1 MQGVTLTV
9 AIIAAILV
17 LSLRP
22 AYALAAFVASLLYYP
37 YYLTVT
43 IGTVDILVGRV
54 VVSVLLMRCLCDN
67 RIRNKFVWNR
77 LDTWVAISMFI
88 YVVVALIY
96 FIMPFMQ
103 RVENRGGFIMDTWL
117 AYMVARFVITDKS
130 TLVKFVKCIAFLLV
144 PLAILGVAESVTG
157 WQSFSHL
164 WPYCPW
170 YRESTTLTPRWG
182 LTRAVGPFGHPI
194 LFGGSFALFM
204 PLIYYLR
211 HEGGMWKNWAYILF
225 GIALIGALSSMSSGP
240 WVMAILVIIC
250 LAMEKRQ
257 YLLKPIL
264 VLFVVACIF
273 TQITSDRQ
281 FYHVI
286 VTYANPLG
294 GAGWHRAK
302 LIDVAVEHFH
312 EWWLTGYGNQDPG
325 WGHYFGMVHTD
336 VTNEFILVGTRY
348 GAFGM
353 LALIIVLVKAFRK
366 VTYTYRRMTDPKSR
380 HILWSLGSMLFSV
393 IVTWMS
399 VSFFGQLATLFYI
412 SLGILASVIHS
423 NFDWQVRNRLV
434 LVQNYPVQ
442 MVV

>member
-22 AYALAAFVASLLYYP
+22 AYALAAFVTSLLYYP

-54 VVSVLLMRCLCDN
+54 VVGVLLMRCLCDS
-67 RIRNKFVWNR
+67 RIRNKFVWSR
-77 LDTWVAISMFI
+77 LDTWVAISMSI

-103 RVENRGGFIMDTWL
+103 RVENRGGFVMDTWL
-117 AYMVARFVITDKS
+117 AYMVARFIITDKS
-130 TLVKFVKCIAFLLV
+130 KLVSFAKCIGFILI
-144 PLAILGVAESVTG
+144 PLAILGVTESVTG

-164 WPYCPW
+164 WRFCPW
-170 YRESTTLTPRWG
+170 YRESTTLPQRWG

-211 HEGGMWKNWAYILF
+211 HEGGMWKSWAYILF

-250 LAMEKRQ
+250 LAMEKRR
-257 YLLKPIL
+257 YLLKPIF
-264 VLFVVACIF
+264 VLFIVSCVF
-273 TQITSDRQ
+273 TQITSDRE
-281 FYHVI
+281 FYHV
-286 VTYANPLG
+286 VVSYANPLG
-294 GAGWHRAK
+294 GAGWHRAM
-302 LIDVAVEHFH
+302 LIDLAIQHFG

-325 WGHYFGMVHTD
+325 WGQYLGMVHTD

-366 VTYTYRRMTDPKSR
+366 VTYTYRRKTDPKSR

-412 SLGILASVIHS
+412 SLGILVSVVHS
-423 NFDWQVRNRLV
+423 NFDWGVRNRLM
-434 LVQNYPVQ
+434 LIQNYPVQ